1 MQETWVPCL
10 GREVPLEKEVATR
23 SSILAWRIPSTEEP
37 GGPQSMGS
45 QRVRQDWGTNSST
58 VTFIRPLLYLN
69 FEWWHKPLNRLASLW
84 LAHPGGAPSHH
95 WFRVISDPA
104 HRGQEDGGLEGS
116 VMLPFHQKA
125 IFYWPAFGKRA
136 FVESRLSRYLQHC
149 WMPCSPS
156 SRTGLSVCRPLCH
169 WRMVF
174 FTHVVCLHFNCSVT
188 SLNIQIEYRQRSDSQ
203 RWL

>member
-69 FEWWHKPLNRLASLW
+69 FEWWHKPLNRLASSW

>member
-1 MQETWVPCL
+1 MQETRVPCL
-10 GREVPLEKEVATR
+10 GREVPLEKEVATH

-37 GGPQSMGS
+37 GGLQSMGL
-45 QRVRQDWGTNSST
+45 QRVRHDWGTNSST
-58 VTFIRPLLYLN
+58 VTFIGPLLYLN
-69 FEWWHKPLNRLASLW
+69 FEWWHKPLNRRASSW
-84 LAHPGGAPSHH
+84 LAHPGGALSHH
-95 WFRVISDPA
+95 WFWVISDPV
-104 HRGQEDGGLEGS
+104 HRGQEDGGLGGS

-125 IFYWPAFGKRA
+125 VFYWPAFGKRA
-136 FVESRLSRYLQHC
+136 FVESRLSHYLQHC
-149 WMPCSPS
+149 WMPWSPS

-188 SLNIQIEYRQRSDSQ
+188 SLNIQIKYRQRSDSQ

>member
-10 GREVPLEKEVATR
+10 GREVPLEKEVATH

-58 VTFIRPLLYLN
+58 VTFIGPLLYLN

-95 WFRVISDPA
+95 WFRVISDPV

-174 FTHVVCLHFNCSVT
+174 FTRVVCLHFNCSVT